1 MPTPIE
7 TSGSARPI
15 LIAGHSHAYA
25 LGLPGAKADA
35 ESQIVSIAPGFDGL
49 SGPWP
54 RTDLYWDS
62 LVEEAKA
69 GGYTVAL
76 SFLGNDHLAH
86 FLIEESPF
94 DFVRSE
100 APDEEVRDGVALV
113 PEALVREM
121 FKPHSSKLPAILR
134 KLQQAA
140 VPTLVLGTPPPKQ
153 ALESRLATEPFFLKR
168 LEALGMSTENV
179 ALCPSGLQLKLWR
192 LLQAML
198 REAAGS
204 NGATFVP
211 FPAALVDEDGYLRPE
226 YARDDVTHANAEAGA
241 AVRTELA
248 ALVGEAA

>member
-1 MPTPIE
+1 MPALIE
-7 TSGSARPI
+7 QGASQRRI

-35 ESQIVSIAPGFDGL
+35 EPQVVAIAPGFDGL
-49 SGPWP
+49 TGPWP
-54 RTDLYWDS
+54 RTNHYWD
-62 LVEEAKA
+62 LLAQEAKS
-69 GGYTVAL
+69 GSYTVAL

-100 APDEEVRDGVALV
+100 DPDEDVRRAVPLV

-121 FKPHSSKLPAILR
+121 FKPHASTLPAILG
-134 KLQQAA
+134 KLKRAG

-153 ALESRLATEPFFLKR
+153 GLESLLATEPFFIKR
-168 LEALGMSTENV
+168 LQALGMSTENV

-192 LLQAML
+192 LLQTML
-198 REAAGS
+198 REAAEA
-204 NGATFVP
+204 NGAVFVP
-211 FPAALVDEDGYLRPE
+211 FPADLVNEDGYLRPE
-226 YARDDVTHANAEAGA
+226 YARDDVTHANAEAGV
-241 AVRTELA
+241 AVRNELA